1 MVPLFTAHA
10 SKILITTFFYCP
22 LSSLSGILPVLA
34 QCMLK
39 GNQISQVFYSIRT
52 EYSLPQRK
60 DKFSLV
66 LLANE
71 DKKYRYSALSCL

>member
-1 MVPLFTAHA
+1 MVPPFTAHA
-10 SKILITTFFYCP
+10 SKILITTFFYCL

-39 GNQISQVFYSIRT
+39 GNQISQVFYSIKM

-60 DKFSLV
+60 DKFRLV
-66 LLANE
+66 FLASE
-71 DKKYRYSALSCL
+71 DKKYRYSALLCL

>member
-1 MVPLFTAHA
+1 MVPPFTVHA
-10 SKILITTFFYCP
+10 SKILITTFFYCL

-39 GNQISQVFYSIRT
+39 GNQISQVFYSIKM

-60 DKFSLV
+60 DKFRLV
-66 LLANE
+66 FLASE
-71 DKKYRYSALSCL
+71 DKKYRYSALLCL